1 MLVFGLL
8 VSGTI
13 MNIIIQ
19 SLGDNKKGQS
29 GDQRRRKARAP
40 AKLHDVQIAVQGLD
54 SFTTKILLPEFSN

>member
-29 GDQRRRKARAP
+29 GDKRRRKARAP
-40 AKLHDVQIAVQGLD
+40 AKLHDVQSALVA
-54 SFTTKILLPEFSN
+54 

>member
-13 MNIIIQ
+13 TNIIIENFGGQ
-19 SLGDNKKGQS
+19 KKKRKS

-40 AKLHDVQIAVQGLD
+40 AKLHNVQSALVV
-54 SFTTKILLPEFSN
+54 